1 MRDTSD
7 STFYPRDGS
16 ILDILGDLYGPAV
29 GGRRT
34 YQNLTVS
41 YNKYLSFGRKNVFA
55 VHGSV
60 CMVTEAAPF
69 YDICT
74 LGFSKDLRGYQIGQ
88 FRDNRMLVGQ
98 VEFRREL
105 FWRIGAVAFAGAG
118 AVAHTW
124 GDFNDTQA
132 EPGGGVGLR
141 FVLAK
146 RNHINLRF
154 DYAWGNNSKAS
165 YVSLGEA
172 F

>member
-41 YNKYLSFGRKNVFA
+41 YNKYLSFGSKNVFA

-124 GDFNDTQA
+124 RDFNDTQA

-154 DYAWGNNSKAS
+154 DYAWGSNSKAS